1 MNFIF
6 DSPNYHSI
14 EEDNDNQPSI
24 FPKFN
29 SSFDFSDNEP
39 SDTFFHPNTYNND
52 ADNLFLNDQNY
63 SSPNETD
70 QILSQKNT
78 SDKSTNNSNFI
89 SDDKEVNLDLNESN
103 EKDNSSSINPKRYSF
118 Y

>member
-6 DSPNYHSI
+6 DSPNYYSI

-29 SSFDFSDNEP
+29 SSFDFSDIEP
-39 SDTFFHPNTYNND
+39 SYTFFHPNTYNND

-70 QILSQKNT
+70 QILSQK
-78 SDKSTNNSNFI
+78 I
-89 SDDKEVNLDLNESN
+89 HQINLL
-103 EKDNSSSINPKRYSF
+103 IILTL
-118 Y
+118 